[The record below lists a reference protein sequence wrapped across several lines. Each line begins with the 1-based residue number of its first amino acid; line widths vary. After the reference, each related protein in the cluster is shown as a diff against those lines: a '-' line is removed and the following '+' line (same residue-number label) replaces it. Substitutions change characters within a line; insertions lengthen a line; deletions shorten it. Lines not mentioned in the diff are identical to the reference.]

1 MSEDY
6 HATPTIVVGIDGSR
20 SAVEAALWAVDEAVC
35 RDIPLRLLYAIDPT
49 GSGPD
54 GAARE
59 LATAEIAVRYAFTA
73 VESTEQPVKIEVEIV
88 QGKPVHAL
96 TAASRSA
103 VLICVGAA
111 GLRNA
116 IYGRVGST
124 AAAVASSAHCP
135 VAVIRG
141 HATSGCVLVEVD
153 EWPTSSAALQHGVDE
168 ARLRGVPLRVLTPVA
183 AGGPMAQTQLGRRVA
198 AWRRRYPDLDVQA
211 VASQGSTLDY
221 LAEHA
226 DSVQLVVVGAERT
239 HGTGEIIGPPGVAA
253 LRATECSVLTCDRQ
267 RRL

>member
-1 MSEDY
+1 MKQSA
-6 HATPTIVVGIDGSR
+6 ATSRCDCSTPSIPPIRSRRSGKGIGYRGDR
-20 SAVEAALWAVDEAVC
+20 RPICLH
-35 RDIPLRLLYAIDPT
+35 RRRIDR
-49 GSGPD
+49 
-54 GAARE
+54 A
-59 LATAEIAVRYAFTA
+59 
-73 VESTEQPVKIEVEIV
+73 PVKIEVEIV
-88 QGKPVHAL
+88 QDKPVHAL

-168 ARLRGVPLRVLTPVA
+168 AQLRGVPLRVLTPVA
-183 AGGPMAQTQLGRRVA
+183 AGGPMAQTQLDRRVA
-198 AWRRRYPDLDVQA
+198 VWRRRYPDLDVQA

-226 DSVQLVVVGAERT
+226 DSCSWSSSVPS
-239 HGTGEIIGPPGVAA
+239 GPTA
-253 LRATECSVLTCDRQ
+253 RARSSVRPVSRLCMPPSVRCLLAIDSGGCDTTD
-267 RRL
+267 